1 MKDLVEYIAKA
12 LVEQPEAVS
21 VSSTE
26 GEAGEDVIEL
36 RVAPEDRGRVIGKNG
51 RTAHA
56 IRTLLSAIQDAGKS
70 TTLEILD

>member
-12 LVEQPEAVS
+12 LVEQPETVS

-26 GEAGEDVIEL
+26 GEAGEEVIEL
-36 RVAPEDRGRVIGKNG
+36 RVAPQDRGRVIGKNG

-56 IRTLLSAIQDAGKS
+56 IRTLLAAIQEPGKS
-70 TTLEILD
+70 ATLEILD

>member
-12 LVEQPEAVS
+12 LVEQPDSVS
-21 VSSTE
+21 VSTAE
-26 GEAGEDVIEL
+26 GDEGEDVIEL

-56 IRTLLSAIQDAGKS
+56 IRTLLSAIQEPGKN

>member
-12 LVEQPEAVS
+12 LVEQPESVS
-21 VSSTE
+21 VSQASGNE
-26 GEAGEDVIEL
+26 GEDVIEL

-56 IRTLLSAIQDAGKS
+56 IRTLLSAIQPEGKN